1 MESSARL
8 KFQVGVFLTFG
19 LALGFAVIFLIGKE
33 SAMFESKTQLWL
45 KFRDIQGLTV
55 GAKVLLAGLS
65 VGTVE
70 DISFTEELGDKQMH
84 VRIAVRDSMMPRVR
98 ADSRAAIGSKGLL
111 GDKVVQLTVG
121 SEGEP
126 QLQNGDFI
134 ISDQPPDM
142 FEFLKKGDEII
153 DKVQDIASYVRDMLR
168 EYSDEDTTLHM
179 KGIIASIDEM
189 MWTANTGEG
198 LVNSILYDKELKSNT
213 KRAVANASEAVA
225 EFKETGRIVNDIMR
239 EVRGGQGTLHS
250 LIYDQEGKKI
260 VRNLLNA
267 TENIGEV
274 LREVREGNGVVH
286 TVIYDED
293 AGNFIRNLEDATL
306 DLKTIIKS
314 IEQGQGTIGSLVK
327 DPTVYEDLKTILGN
341 VKRSEVLKAIVR
353 LNLKTRDQN
362 DEDRR
367 LEEPVSPQEPPT
379 QSESSDR

>member
-8 KFQVGVFLTFG
+8 KFQVGVFLTMG

-45 KFRDIQGLTV
+45 KFKDIQGLTV
-55 GAKVLLAGLS
+55 GAKVLLAGMS
-65 VGTVE
+65 VGTVDE
-70 DISFTEELGDKQMH
+70 ISFTNELGDKQMH
-84 VRIAVRDSMMPRVR
+84 IRIAVRNSMMPRVR
-98 ADSRAAIGSKGLL
+98 GDSRAAIGSKGLL

-126 QLQNGDFI
+126 QLQNGDYI

-142 FEFLKKGDEII
+142 FEFLKKGDKII
-153 DKVQDIASYVRDMLR
+153 DKTQEIATYVRDMLK
-168 EYSDEDTTLHM
+168 EYSDEDTTLHV
-179 KGIIASIDEM
+179 KGILASIDEM

-198 LVNSILYDKELKSNT
+198 LVNGILYDKQLKDDT
-213 KRAVANASEAVA
+213 KRAVAKAGQAVA
-225 EFKETGRIVNDIMR
+225 EFEKTGRILNDVLR

-260 VRNLLNA
+260 VRNLLAA
-267 TENIGEV
+267 TENIAEV
-274 LREVREGNGVVH
+274 VREVREGNGVVH

-293 AGNFIRNLEDATL
+293 AGNFIRNLEEATA

-314 IEQGQGTIGSLVK
+314 IKQGQGTVGSLVK

-353 LNLKTRDQN
+353 LNLKTRDQD

-367 LEEPVSPQEPPT
+367 LEAPSDNASTNQPQG
-379 QSESSDR
+379 DNR